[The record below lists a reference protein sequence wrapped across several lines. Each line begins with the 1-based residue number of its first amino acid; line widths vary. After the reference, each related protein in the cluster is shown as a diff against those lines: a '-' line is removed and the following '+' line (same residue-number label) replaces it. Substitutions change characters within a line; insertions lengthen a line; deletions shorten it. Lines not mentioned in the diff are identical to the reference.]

1 MSGINKVILIGRL
14 GKDPESRE
22 VNSKVLTRFSLATSD
37 NWTDKTTGQ
46 KQEKVE
52 WHNVSIWGRQGEI
65 AKQYLKQGSQVYLEG
80 KIETQKYQDKTTGQD
95 KYITKVVLNGFDS
108 VLQML
113 DSKSSDDQRVP
124 VPQPARSPQVD
135 NTHLTDRGSDGQ
147 SITPVAKDEFE
158 DDIPF

>member
-46 KQEKVE
+46 KQEKTE

-65 AKQYLKQGSQVYLEG
+65 AKQYLKQGSQVYIEG

-113 DSKSSDDQRVP
+113 DSKSSNDQRVP
-124 VPQPARSPQVD
+124 VPQAARSPQVD

-147 SITPVAKDEFE
+147 SITPVAKDEFD